1 MKLVMWIGGPEVVTS
16 KNTPNYFECP
26 NISLRDRKILID
38 TVEQE
43 IPMDA
48 QFIIPLEVEE

>member
-1 MKLVMWIGGPEVVTS
+1 MKLLLWMGGPEVVAS

-26 NISLRDRKILID
+26 DISLRDRKILID